1 MNDNAE
7 VKKAPESK
15 TSTKSRKSKS
25 GSNQRHRQHKQQK
38 QKRSFHSHRP
48 TYVIDT
54 NIILN
59 DHTAPFSIK
68 NADIVLPQMVVR
80 ELDKKQTF
88 ADNKSVAYNARAFG
102 RALKALLREQQ
113 GSNVLNLPNGSK
125 IILEGTDSTLQQ
137 TVENLGLEPRKPD
150 SAIVASAWK
159 LKKSGRDVTLLT
171 NDTNMWVTAR
181 SLNIP
186 VEDYDIGSGSEAYTG
201 VKSFV
206 LEDTSLMDA
215 VYNGEKVY
223 LNEEDFP
230 HLHVHQILVFKGA
243 AYNKSLLAVFKGYD
257 KPIKRMSNIDDM
269 EFSGIAPL
277 NKEQGFAYELLTTD
291 EIACMTIAGK
301 AGTGKSMVALSYA
314 LHHLGKASGKGNT
327 KKGASKYERI
337 MILKPIVP
345 LGRDVGFLPGTLEEK
360 LGPWTESFFDSLD
373 FIFQEE
379 EFTKDD
385 IKFKEKPYQHLI
397 DRGIIEFLPLTFMRG
412 RSLPNT
418 LIILDEAQNTS
429 VHEIKTLLTRTGE
442 GSKVIC
448 LGDIDQIDAP
458 WLDKQNNGLAYLIE
472 RGKNADMIGHV
483 TFIKSHRSDLANWAS
498 DNL

>member
-1 MNDNAE
+1 
-7 VKKAPESK
+7 
-15 TSTKSRKSKS
+15 
-25 GSNQRHRQHKQQK
+25 
-38 QKRSFHSHRP
+38 
-48 TYVIDT
+48 
-54 NIILN
+54 
-59 DHTAPFSIK
+59 
-68 NADIVLPQMVVR
+68 
-80 ELDKKQTF
+80 
-88 ADNKSVAYNARAFG
+88 
-102 RALKALLREQQ
+102 
-113 GSNVLNLPNGSK
+113 
-125 IILEGTDSTLQQ
+125 
-137 TVENLGLEPRKPD
+137 
-150 SAIVASAWK
+150 
-159 LKKSGRDVTLLT
+159 
-171 NDTNMWVTAR
+171 VTAR

-201 VKSFV
+201 VKSFM

-215 VYNGEKVY
+215 VYRGEKVY
-223 LNEEDFP
+223 LNEDNFP
-230 HLHVHQILVFKGA
+230 NLHVHQILVFKGA
-243 AYNKSLLAVFKGYD
+243 TYNKSLLAVFKGYD
-257 KPIKRMSNIDDM
+257 KPIKRLSNIDDM

-291 EIACMTIAGK
+291 EISCITIAGK

-314 LHHLGKASGKGNT
+314 LHYLGRSSGKAKDA
-327 KKGASKYERI
+327 KKGPPKYERI

-373 FIFQEE
+373 FIFQEQ

-385 IKFKEKPYQHLI
+385 IKFKDKPYQHLI
-397 DRGIIEFLPLTFMRG
+397 DRGMIEFLPLTFMRG